1 MMRTMKGKVTT
12 TQFAEML
19 GVPYQTVMGW
29 LREGRIPEAEAD
41 DSNPRGR
48 VWWIPG
54 TVIERFKNPMTKPKK
69 GRPRKNP
76 DIESGSSKDSIM
88 STRNKAKAK

>member
-1 MMRTMKGKVTT
+1 
-12 TQFAEML
+12 ML

-48 VWWIPG
+48 VWWIPE
-54 TVIERFKNPMTKPKK
+54 TVIERFKNPVTKPKK

-76 DIESGSSKDSIM
+76 DGESGPSKDSKV
-88 STRNKAKAK
+88 STRTRAKAK